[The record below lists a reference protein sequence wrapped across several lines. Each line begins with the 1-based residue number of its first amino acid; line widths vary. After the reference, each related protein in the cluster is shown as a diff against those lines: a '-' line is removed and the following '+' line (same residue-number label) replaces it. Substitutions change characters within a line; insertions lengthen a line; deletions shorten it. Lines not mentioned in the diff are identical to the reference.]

1 MHLTQRF
8 PAQESRWRLVPDCR
22 NGDAKKEIG
31 NEVLYLGANL
41 NNRYHFRSLPTKP
54 ERRVERRPWSGREED
69 LGESLAE
76 CAFRRLRSWQCWSR
90 AQEKQL

>member
-22 NGDAKKEIG
+22 NGDTKKEIS
-31 NEVLYLGANL
+31 NEVLDLGANL
-41 NNRYHFRSLPTKP
+41 NDRYHFRSRPTKW
-54 ERRVERRPWSGREED
+54 ERRVERRPWRGREED
-69 LGESLAE
+69 LGESSTE